1 MNQKEPIWTKSF
13 ISLFFTNLSV
23 FIVFYGLVSTLPL
36 YAKDALNRTDEEAG
50 LLMTIFLLSAI
61 IVRPFSGKLL
71 DIAGKRKMLLLSLFF
86 YLICTILYYFI
97 TPFGGLLALRFFQG
111 IWFSIVTT
119 AAGSL
124 AADIVPERR
133 RGAGL
138 GYFVMSTNL
147 AVVVGPFI
155 ALFIIQ
161 SFSYDALFILMSI
174 LMIIGALVSL
184 LIPKMEKVQP
194 TKSSKRFTWNDLFE
208 KKAMPIAILAS
219 LIAFS
224 YGSVLSYLSI
234 YAQEKGLLAYA
245 SFFFA
250 VFAAVML
257 ISRPFTGR
265 IFDEKGPSYILIPG
279 FLMFFLGLFIL
290 AFMNSAGLF
299 LIAGAFVGL
308 GYGALVPSMQTLA
321 IQSTTHQRSGYA
333 TATFFTLFDT
343 GIAIGSYVLGI
354 IAVQLGYQSVYLLSS
369 LLVLAVLVLYV
380 ATIGK
385 RRNKKIAS

>member
-1 MNQKEPIWTKSF
+1 MNTKEPIWTKPF
-13 ISLFFTNLSV
+13 ISLFLTNLSV

-36 YAKDALNRTDEEAG
+36 YAKDALSRTDEEAG
-50 LLMTIFLLSAI
+50 LLMTIFLVSAI

-71 DIAGKRKMLLLSLFF
+71 DIVGKRKMLLISLFF

-97 TPFGGLLALRFFQG
+97 TPFTGLLALRFFQG

-124 AADIVPERR
+124 AADIVPKTR

-155 ALFIIQ
+155 ALYIIQ
-161 SFSYDALFILMSI
+161 SFSYDALFILMSV
-174 LMIIGALVSL
+174 LMIIGASVAL
-184 LIPKMEKVQP
+184 LIPQVDIKGEEIK
-194 TKSSKRFTWNDLFE
+194 TKGFTWNDLFE
-208 KKAMPIAILAS
+208 KKAMPIAFLAS

-224 YGSVLSYLSI
+224 YASVLSYLSI
-234 YAQEKGLLAYA
+234 YAQEKGLLPLA
-245 SFFFA
+245 SFFFV

-257 ISRPFTGR
+257 ITRPFTGR
-265 IFDEKGPSYILIPG
+265 IFDEKGPAYILIPG
-279 FLMFFLGLFIL
+279 FLLFFFGLFIL
-290 AFMNSAGLF
+290 SFMSSPALF

-308 GYGALVPSMQTLA
+308 GYGALIPSMQTLA

-333 TATFFTLFDT
+333 TATFFTLFDS
-343 GIAIGSYVLGI
+343 GLAVGSYVLGI
-354 IAVQLGYQSVYLLSS
+354 IAVQMGYRNVYLLSS
-369 LLVLAVLVLYV
+369 LLILAVLALYV
-380 ATIGK
+380 LIIRK
-385 RRNKKIAS
+385 RHS

>member
-1 MNQKEPIWTKSF
+1 MNYKEPIWTKPF
-13 ISLFFTNLSV
+13 ISLFLTNLSV

-36 YAKDALNRTDEEAG
+36 YAKDALSRTDEEAG
-50 LLMTIFLLSAI
+50 LLMTIFLVSAI

-71 DIAGKRKMLLLSLFF
+71 DIVGKRKMLLISLFF

-124 AADIVPERR
+124 AADIVPKAR

-138 GYFVMSTNL
+138 GYYVMSTNL
-147 AVVVGPFI
+147 AVVIGPFI

-161 SFSYDALFILMSI
+161 SYSYDALFILLSV
-174 LMIIGALVSL
+174 LMTIGALVAL
-184 LIPKMEKVQP
+184 LIPELE
-194 TKSSKRFTWNDLFE
+194 TGHNENKSKGFTWNDLFE

-224 YGSVLSYLSI
+224 YASVLSYLSI
-234 YAQEKGLLAYA
+234 YAQEKGLLAQA
-245 SFFFA
+245 SFFFV

-257 ISRPFTGR
+257 ITRPFTGR
-265 IFDEKGPSYILIPG
+265 IFDEKGPAYILIPG
-279 FLMFFLGLFIL
+279 FLLFFFGLFIL
-290 AFMNSAGLF
+290 SFMSSPGLF

-333 TATFFTLFDT
+333 TATFFTLFDS
-343 GIAIGSYVLGI
+343 GLAVGSYVLGI
-354 IAVQLGYQSVYLLSS
+354 VAVQMGYRNVYLLSS
-369 LLVLAVLVLYV
+369 ILVIAVLALYILVNR
-380 ATIGK
+380 K
-385 RRNKKIAS
+385 RQR

>member
-1 MNQKEPIWTKSF
+1 MNHKEPIWTKPF
-13 ISLFFTNLSV
+13 ISLFLTNLSV

-36 YAKDALNRTDEEAG
+36 YAKDALSRTDEEAG
-50 LLMTIFLLSAI
+50 LLMTIFLVSAI

-71 DIAGKRKMLLLSLFF
+71 DIVGKRKMLLISLFF

-97 TPFGGLLALRFFQG
+97 TPFGGMLALRFFQG

-124 AADIVPERR
+124 AADIVPSTR

-138 GYFVMSTNL
+138 GYYVMSTNL
-147 AVVVGPFI
+147 AVVIGPFI

-161 SFSYDALFILMSI
+161 SYSYDALFILMSV
-174 LMIIGALVSL
+174 LMIIGALVAL
-184 LIPKMEKVQP
+184 LIPEME
-194 TKSSKRFTWNDLFE
+194 TGHNENKSKGFTWNDLFE
-208 KKAMPIAILAS
+208 KKAMPIAFLAS

-224 YGSVLSYLSI
+224 YASVLSYLSI
-234 YAQEKGLLAYA
+234 YAQEKGLLPLA
-245 SFFFA
+245 SFFFV

-257 ISRPFTGR
+257 ITRPFTGR
-265 IFDEKGPSYILIPG
+265 IFDEKGPAYILIPG
-279 FLMFFLGLFIL
+279 FLLFFFGLFIL
-290 AFMNSAGLF
+290 SFMSSPGLF

-333 TATFFTLFDT
+333 TATFFTLFDS
-343 GIAIGSYVLGI
+343 GLAVGSYVLGI
-354 IAVQLGYQSVYLLSS
+354 VAVQMGYRNVYLLSS
-369 LLVLAVLVLYV
+369 VLVIAVLALYILV
-380 ATIGK
+380 IRK
-385 RRNKKIAS
+385 RHS